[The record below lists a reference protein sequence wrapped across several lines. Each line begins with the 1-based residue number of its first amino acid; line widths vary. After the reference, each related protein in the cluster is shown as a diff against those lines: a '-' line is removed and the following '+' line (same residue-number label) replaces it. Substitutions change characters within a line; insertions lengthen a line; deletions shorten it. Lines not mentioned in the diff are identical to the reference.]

1 MMTSP
6 GLALFYCGLVRRR
19 DLLGTMMQSFDVM
32 TVVTLIWAI
41 CGHSLVFAQGN
52 ALLGDLCYAFL
63 HGVGAAP
70 NAHYAPTIPHL
81 RS

>member
-1 MMTSP
+1 
-6 GLALFYCGLVRRR
+6 
-19 DLLGTMMQSFDVM
+19 MMQSFVMM

-52 ALLGDLCYAFL
+52 ALLGDLRNAFL
-63 HGVGAAP
+63 RGVGDAP
-70 NAHYAPTIPHL
+70 NADYAPTIPHL